1 MKKAIGYI
9 RVSTEEQQKSG
20 LSLEAQATKIENYC
34 KTYDLD
40 LLYIYQD
47 TATARNMKRPGL
59 ESLLKDFNNEKAD
72 SLIISKL
79 DRLTRNINDLQKLLK
94 TYFKDNLTLHSVEEH
109 IDTDSATG
117 KMILNIMMSIS
128 EWEVDIISERT
139 KSALKAKQQ
148 RGGRTGSIPYG
159 SDLAPDGKILLK
171 NKKEQKV
178 IKTMQR
184 LRALNLGYYSIAN
197 TLNADGLTTKRGK
210 LWNQSNVSK
219 VLKRNEKS

>member
-20 LSLEAQATKIENYC
+20 LSLEAQAQKIENYC
-34 KTYDLD
+34 KTYDLN
-40 LLYIYQD
+40 LLHIYQD
-47 TATARNMKRPGL
+47 TATARNLKRPGL
-59 ESLLKDFNNEKAD
+59 KSLLKDFDDGKAD
-72 SLIISKL
+72 SLVISKL

-94 TYFKDNLTLHSVEEH
+94 TYFKESFTLHSVSEH

-117 KMILNIMMSIS
+117 KMILNIMISIS

-139 KSALKAKQQ
+139 KQALKAKQQ
-148 RGGRTGSIPYG
+148 RGERTGSIPYG
-159 SDLAPDGKILLK
+159 YNLAPDGKTLLK
-171 NKKEQKV
+171 NRKEQKV
-178 IKTMQR
+178 IKKMQR

-197 TLNADGLTTKRGK
+197 TLNADGLTTKQGK

-219 VLKRNEKS
+219 VLKRNEKK